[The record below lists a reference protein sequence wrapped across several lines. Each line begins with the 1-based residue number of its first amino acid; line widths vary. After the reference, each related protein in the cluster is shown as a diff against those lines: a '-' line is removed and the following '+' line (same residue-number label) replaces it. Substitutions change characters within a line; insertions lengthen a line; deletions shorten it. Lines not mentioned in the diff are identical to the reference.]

1 MSQIEIKDF
10 LVVRHD
16 SCGVPSRRGCFVS
29 ETRDDFRRVPP
40 FSVLWKEEVR
50 ARDVDH
56 AISVANQVR
65 KESRRNMELS
75 L

>member
-1 MSQIEIKDF
+1 MSGIELRDF

-16 SCGVPSRRGCFVS
+16 SCGVPSKRGCFVS
-29 ETRDDFRRVPP
+29 EAQDDVRRVPP
-40 FSVLWKEEVR
+40 FSILWKERVR
-50 ARDVDH
+50 ARDADH

-65 KESRRNMELS
+65 KESRRSMELS

>member
-1 MSQIEIKDF
+1 MICIELKDF

-50 ARDVDH
+50 ARDAEH

-65 KESRRNMELS
+65 KETRRIMGLS
-75 L
+75 

>member
-1 MSQIEIKDF
+1 MSCIELKDF

-29 ETRDDFRRVPP
+29 EIRDDVRKVPP
-40 FSVLWKEEVR
+40 FSILWKEQVR

-56 AISVANQVR
+56 AISVASHVR
-65 KESRRNMELS
+65 KESRRMMDS
-75 L
+75 LL